1 VQGIAQMVSCKARLT
16 MVMAA
21 VASGDVE
28 AERCMLNECEQDVNV
43 GLSLLQHR
51 AASMHKVNK
60 YSDDL
65 EDPDSEGDIRNW
77 GYDDTGAWSQSF
89 PDCTGIAQSPI
100 DFGAETTGSR
110 ADEYPETLEATYEA
124 VPSEGLKVVN
134 TGNSIQVDG
143 PFGELKLPD
152 GLYKVIH
159 LNFHCPSEHTVA
171 GSSFPCEMHI
181 VHQKEGSTGNADL
194 AVVAIFFEEWSHLG
208 SSEDAGIQLQFL
220 RRLGFTGNLPKTG
233 AELSI
238 QSGLDIDLGVVFEK
252 ELIGHFWHYQ
262 GSLTTPPCSETVH
275 WYVLQDAAAISSK
288 MVATMKSLF
297 PTNSRP
303 VQPLGER
310 KVLGDFEEINDAE
323 FPQAHLPGVPMHW
336 TYGEPRRWGKGY
348 EDCKGDKQS
357 PINLKDAA
365 GTPAA
370 DATIF
375 SAMKYEKLPGS
386 GLKLQNNG
394 HTVQVDG
401 NFGTLSLP
409 DGEYEA
415 KQFHFHFPSEH
426 EVKGVTTV
434 GEMNI
439 VHQKIN
445 STGTDDLAVVA
456 ILFDY
461 VGKLGFNKETGRE
474 LAFLRGL
481 GFGKGLPK
489 EEEESL
495 ISNSEIDLAG
505 VFEHSLRG
513 PYWHYQGSMTTP
525 PCSETVHWYVMEE
538 RAALSPRMLR
548 DFKDHF
554 PDPMNSRPVQR
565 LNGRTVA
572 QSALS
577 VGGSEW

>member
-1 VQGIAQMVSCKARLT
+1 ML
-16 MVMAA
+16 MA
-21 VASGDVE
+21 VVVSGDVE

-65 EDPDSEGDIRNW
+65 EDPESGVDLQHW
-77 GYDDTGAWSQSF
+77 GYEDPGAWSQTF
-89 PDCTGIAQSPI
+89 PDCAGVAQSPV
-100 DFGAETTGSR
+100 DFGEASTGTR
-110 ADEYPETLEATYEA
+110 PDEFPETLEATYEA
-124 VPSEGLKVVN
+124 VPSEGLKVIN
-134 TGNSIQVDG
+134 NGHSIQVDG
-143 PFGELKLPD
+143 AFGELKLPD
-152 GLYKVIH
+152 GLYKVLH
-159 LNFHCPSEHTVA
+159 FNFHCPSEHTVA
-171 GSSFPCEMHI
+171 GNSFPCEMHI
-181 VHQKEGSTGNADL
+181 VHQKEGSTGTTDL
-194 AVVAIFFEEWSHLG
+194 AVVAIFLEEWTRLG

-220 RRLGFTGNLPKTG
+220 RRLGFAGNLPKG
-233 AELSI
+233 GDEVSI

-252 ELIGHFWHYQ
+252 ELIGHYWHYQ

-275 WYVLQDAAAISSK
+275 WYVLQNAAAISGK
-288 MVATMKSLF
+288 MIQNIKSMI
-297 PTNSRP
+297 PSNSRP
-303 VQPLGER
+303 IQQVGDR
-310 KVLGDFEEINDAE
+310 KILGDFEEINDAE

-348 EDCKGDKQS
+348 EACKGDAQS
-357 PINLKDAA
+357 PINLKISA
-365 GTPAA
+365 GTPSANS
-370 DATIF
+370 TVF
-375 SAMKYEKLPGS
+375 SAMKYQKLPGS

-426 EVKGVTTV
+426 EVKGVATV

-439 VHQKIN
+439 VHQKVGAN
-445 STGTDDLAVVA
+445 GTDGLAVVA
-456 ILFDY
+456 ILFEY
-461 VGKLGFNKETGRE
+461 IGKLGFTRQTGRE

-489 EEEESL
+489 EEEEAL

-505 VFEHSLRG
+505 VFEHSLSG

-525 PCSETVHWYVMEE
+525 PCSETVNWYVMEE
-538 RAALSPRMLR
+538 RAAISPRMLR

-577 VGGSEW
+577 VDGS